1 MSARLSMQRSCSRPR
16 ILVAAPHMELRAR
29 IARLLQAAGYSAE
42 LAESQKRALELAA
55 GGGIE
60 AAIVV
65 HSAALAGLERE
76 LRDNVPRAIALGH
89 PTDEILRRGPSPRG
103 IDTRTVE
110 ALDEQK
116 LLDWLGPPSAGGPE
130 DESAPSPVILRIE
143 DCELDLAD
151 QTLVD
156 GNGREVRLTR
166 AEAALLRAF
175 VASPCQTLSRDQL
188 RRAVVGQGVEAYD
201 RSVDM
206 LVARLRRKVEP
217 NPKTPRFIL
226 CVPGVGYKFAVKPQ
240 TAEN

>member
-1 MSARLSMQRSCSRPR
+1 ELSMQRSCSRRR
-16 ILVAAPHMELRAR
+16 ILIAAQEIELRAR
-29 IARLLQAAGYSAE
+29 IARLLKTAGCSVE
-42 LAESQKRALELAA
+42 LADSQKRAIGLAA
-55 GGGIE
+55 KGGFE

-65 HSAALAGLERE
+65 HGAALDGQVRE
-76 LRDNVPRAIALGH
+76 LRDTVPMALALGK
-89 PTDEILRRGPSPRG
+89 PPDGILQRGPSPRE
-103 IDTRTVE
+103 IDPLSAET
-110 ALDEQK
+110 LDEQK
-116 LLDWLGPPSAGGPE
+116 LLDWLGRPSAGSAE
-130 DESAPSPVILRIE
+130 DETVPSPVILRIE
-143 DCELDLAD
+143 DCELDLAQ
-151 QTLVD
+151 QTFVD

-188 RRAVVGQGVEAYD
+188 RRAVVGQGVEPYG

-240 TAEN
+240 TAENG